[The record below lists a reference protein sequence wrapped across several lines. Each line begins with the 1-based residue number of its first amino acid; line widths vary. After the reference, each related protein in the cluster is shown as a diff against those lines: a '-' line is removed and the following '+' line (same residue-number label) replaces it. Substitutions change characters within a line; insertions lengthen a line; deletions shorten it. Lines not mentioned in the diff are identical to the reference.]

1 MTLVVG
7 NTGLVAPIMTG
18 LRRCCM
24 FEACAYIGTVRK
36 RATTPHRLK
45 KEAKQRAAK
54 ELQRTKRRLGLGE
67 PKPLKGIVPHPLA
80 ATTLPRQVKT
90 APTSNRIPGT
100 AAARDLLN
108 AHKWKQG
115 LKETEATTR
124 EMRRKS
130 TQIAPA
136 YNKGALQYLPRGTE
150 KDEWP
155 ER

>member
-1 MTLVVG
+1 MPSTVSHRP
-7 NTGLVAPIMTG
+7 APW
-18 LRRCCM
+18 LKDPAN
-24 FEACAYIGTVRK
+24 FSSCAYIGNVRK
-36 RATTPHRLK
+36 RAITPHRLK
-45 KEAKQRAAK
+45 KEAKQRAAR

-67 PKPLKGIVPHPLA
+67 LQPLKGIVPHPLA

-90 APTSNRIPGT
+90 APLSNRIPGT
-100 AAARDLLN
+100 AAARDLLH

-124 EMRRKS
+124 EIRRKS

-136 YNKGALQYLPRGTE
+136 YNKGALQYLPGGTE